1 MLCCVIGSALAALL
15 IAKLSR
21 LPLVGPLFG
30 RLTPRLEDPSDWRL
44 DARGAP
50 R

>member
-21 LPLVGPLFG
+21 LPLIGPLFG
-30 RLTPRLEDPSDWRL
+30 RFSPPPDDPSNWRL
-44 DARGAP
+44 DVGGKSR
-50 R
+50 

>member
-15 IAKLSR
+15 IAKLGR
-21 LPLVGPLFG
+21 LPFIGPLFG
-30 RLTPRLEDPSDWRL
+30 RLTPKLDDPSNWRL
-44 DARGAP
+44 DAGGDP

>member
-15 IAKLSR
+15 LAKLSR

-30 RLTPRLEDPSDWRL
+30 RLSPKLDDPSNWRL
-44 DARGAP
+44 DVDGSR